1 MMDENGIHPEQSV
14 RQRRFF
20 AALLSAVSV
29 REAARQVGVGETTAW
44 RYMRIP
50 AVRSAIAARQASI
63 LGQVS
68 HRLSVEMSAA
78 LDTLGSIVRDV
89 QVAPGTRVSAARVIL
104 ESGLRMAEMVTL
116 TERVTAL
123 EERMGE
129 E

>member
-50 AVRSAIAARQASI
+50 AMRRALASRQAAV
-63 LGQVS
+63 LGQAS
-68 HRLSVEMSAA
+68 HRLAAEMAAA